1 MASSSSYAT
10 SHIAATSRKWYWDVS
25 WWVSSW
31 SGNTATISYEVY
43 DRCESGTSGNT
54 WVANYGFGGSIAGHN
69 FDNVQSGDFVKD
81 KKRAWGS
88 FTVGGGS
95 GISSSCWA
103 RPYGSSGYYS
113 DGSGSW
119 TLDNNVVTPTVTCS
133 VTRGLNTIGA
143 SLSVTNN
150 GNAGIVD
157 RYIDIFTNSNCS
169 DASKVGIITG
179 GSGTFTELT
188 PNKTYYVRANA
199 SNGTYRGYSSVQTV
213 STYDIAKLTEAPDVN
228 IGSAHIIKWTNPS
241 GATTSLKLCKTDGT
255 LVYNV
260 GTVTG
265 TSKSVIP
272 TAASIYALTPND
284 NSIKLRY
291 IITTTANGTSYTNT
305 KDCTFKVTN
314 SDPTFADF
322 TYQDTDA
329 TTIALT
335 GNNQIIVNNY
345 SNLQAMI
352 STANKA
358 VAKNSATMKSYKLAC
373 GTKNVSKDYSSSA
386 DVNLSINDVDSAT
399 ITVYATDSR
408 GNSTSK
414 TKTATFKNYIDL
426 AITRLVATRQQNG
439 VGSAVLL
446 EFEGTYWNNSFGAVT
461 NAIQQCIY
469 KYKLASSSTWITG
482 ETQLSYSASN
492 GTFSGSML
500 IKGDLGADGFNV
512 ANAYNIRLQM
522 ADKLVTKAVD
532 ITLPSG
538 APGLAIAK
546 QGLAIKQ
553 KYDTSLGGALQV
565 NGIIYAL
572 DPNNN
577 TFIDIIKKI
586 QEIESKL

>member
-1 MASSSSYAT
+1 MASSGSYAT

-43 DRCESGTSGNT
+43 DRCESETSGNT

-69 FDNVQSGDFVKD
+69 FDNVQGGNFVKD

-88 FTVGGGS
+88 FTVGGGA

-157 RYIDIFTNSNCS
+157 RYIDLFTDSGCTN
-169 DASKVGIITG
+169 KVGTITG
-179 GSGTFTELT
+179 ASGTFTGLQ
-188 PNKTYYVRANA
+188 PNKTYYARSNA
-199 SNGTYRGYSSVQTV
+199 SNGTYRGYSSVQTI
-213 STYDIAKLTEAPDVN
+213 STYDISKLTEAPDVN
-228 IGSAHIIKWTNPS
+228 IGSAHTIKWTNPS
-241 GATTSLKLCKTDGT
+241 GAATSLKLCKTDGT

-265 TSKSVIP
+265 TSKSVTP
-272 TAASIYALTPND
+272 TASNIYSLIPND

-291 IITTTANGTSYTNT
+291 VLTTTANGTSYTNT

-314 SDPTFADF
+314 SNPTFSDF
-322 TYQDTDA
+322 TYQDTDS

-345 SNLQAMI
+345 SNLKAII
-352 STANKA
+352 STVNKA
-358 VAKNSATMKSYKLAC
+358 IAKNSATMKSYKLAS
-373 GTKNVSKDYSSSA
+373 GTKNVSKNYSSSA
-386 DVNLSINDVDSAT
+386 DVELSLNDVDSAT

-414 TKTATFKNYIDL
+414 AKTATFKNYTDL
-426 AITRLVATRQQNG
+426 AITKLVATRQQNG

-469 KYKLASSSTWITG
+469 KYKLASSSTWING

-492 GTFSGSML
+492 GKFSGSML
-500 IKGDLGADGFNV
+500 IKGDLGTDGFNI

-546 QGLAIKQ
+546 KGLAIKQ
-553 KYDTSLGGALQV
+553 KYNNDLGGALQV

-572 DPNNN
+572 DSDTGN
-577 TFIDIIKKI
+577 FIDIVKKI
-586 QEIESKL
+586 KELASK

>member
-1 MASSSSYAT
+1 MLTSTIYYKNRASSQRLDPNTSYKITVLCRAISRNSDIDT
-10 SHIAATSRKWYWDVS
+10 S
-25 WWVSSW
+25 
-31 SGNTATISYEVY
+31 
-43 DRCESGTSGNT
+43 
-54 WVANYGFGGSIAGHN
+54 
-69 FDNVQSGDFVKD
+69 KD
-81 KKRAWGS
+81 
-88 FTVGGGS
+88 
-95 GISSSCWA
+95 I
-103 RPYGSSGYYS
+103 
-113 DGSGSW
+113 
-119 TLDNNVVTPTVTCS
+119 
-133 VTRGLNTIGA
+133 
-143 SLSVTNN
+143 
-150 GNAGIVD
+150 
-157 RYIDIFTNSNCS
+157 
-169 DASKVGIITG
+169 
-179 GSGTFTELT
+179 
-188 PNKTYYVRANA
+188 
-199 SNGTYRGYSSVQTV
+199 TV

-228 IGSAHIIKWTNPS
+228 IGSAHTIKWTNPS
-241 GATTSLKLCKTDGT
+241 GASTSLKLCKTDGT

-265 TSKSVIP
+265 TSKSVTP
-272 TAASIYALTPND
+272 TAADIYALIPND

-291 IITTTANGTSYTNT
+291 VITTTANNTSYTNT
-305 KDCTFKVTN
+305 KDCTFNVTN
-314 SDPTFADF
+314 SNPTFSDF
-322 TYQDTDA
+322 VYEDTDA

-345 SNLQAMI
+345 SNLKAII
-352 STANKA
+352 SVANKA

-373 GTKNVSKDYSSSA
+373 GSKNVSKDYSSSA

-414 TKTATFKNYIDL
+414 TKTASFKNYVDL

-469 KYKLASSSTWITG
+469 KYKLASSNTWITG

-538 APGLAIAK
+538 TPGLAIAK

-553 KYDTSLGGALQV
+553 KYDTGLGGALQV
-565 NGIIYAL
+565 NGILYVL
-572 DPNNN
+572 DSTTGN
-577 TFIDIIKKI
+577 FIDIVQKLKDL
-586 QEIESKL
+586 ESS